1 MADSRGPSLA
11 IVGIAVVFLA
21 SLPFLI
27 PTVIWLVLTGYAIT
41 KAIGTAPDSASPT
54 SVLLAV
60 VAIVTFF
67 TLAIAGAIWA
77 IGRSM
82 TPSKDD
88 RTTGAPELPA

>member
-1 MADSRGPSLA
+1 MSDSRGPSLA
-11 IVGIAVVFLA
+11 IVAVAVVLFA

-27 PTVIWLVLTGYAIT
+27 PPLIWLVLTGYALA

-60 VAIVTFF
+60 VSVVTFL
-67 TLAIAGAIWA
+67 TLAIAGAFWA

-82 TPSKDD
+82 TPKKRGRD
-88 RTTGAPELPA
+88 GGELPA